1 MLKVP
6 ENLHSH
12 PEEHD
17 RRNIYTFNFLV
28 VHYKNV
34 KHIKTKG
41 GHDVHHVLIRPNWSR
56 SPDCLDPFVAMLLHY
71 CTLESA
77 LNYTKLSDHPA
88 TKKKADGSS
97 SNVSP
102 DSIIGQFDGGF
113 YSAFMVAD
121 KIDVFTLSGRPD
133 SVPLHWQSDG
143 HGSYTIE
150 EVPDKRM
157 APGTK
162 VIVHLKASCAG
173 TYRLVILKSKEL
185 CRLLA
190 AKNSKKIRKIN

>member
-1 MLKVP
+1 MTKDEAVK
-6 ENLHSH
+6 NLGTIARSGSKIFV
-12 PEEHD
+12 EE
-17 RRNIYTFNFLV
+17 
-28 VHYKNV
+28 
-34 KHIKTKG
+34 
-41 GHDVHHVLIRPNWSR
+41 
-56 SPDCLDPFVAMLLHY
+56 
-71 CTLESA
+71 
-77 LNYTKLSDHPA
+77 LS
-88 TKKKADGSS
+88 KKKADGSS

-102 DSIIGQFDGGF
+102 DSIIGQFGVGV